1 VVTSIILILINLNVD
16 LAGIVPLW
24 NAMLGRHANVVQA
37 LEYYGCTLK
46 SCHLGKYAYI
56 VASRGNMDLLQI
68 IGQENDQFLSVPNF
82 RGETALHAAVYL
94 GDLPMIQYLVEMGV
108 QIIRN
113 DDYGHSPLSLAQ
125 IHGDEEIQ
133 NYLVERAS
141 LHEVVV
147 QNNFPMVQYLVERGV
162 PIDQNDVHG
171 NSPYG
176 LAQIHGGEEIR
187 NYLEGKMEEKAM
199 LFDQFF

>member
-113 DDYGHSPLSLAQ
+113 DDYGHSPLSLAE

-133 NYLVERAS
+133 NYL
-141 LHEVVV
+141 
-147 QNNFPMVQYLVERGV
+147 
-162 PIDQNDVHG
+162 
-171 NSPYG
+171 
-176 LAQIHGGEEIR
+176 
-187 NYLEGKMEEKAM
+187 EEKAM
-199 LFDQFF
+199 LFAHFF